1 MNLPAER
8 AEEKLMTRLGQVGWL
23 TASLMVMALAGCAT
37 TRHGGLDS
45 SADRLDRN
53 AQDFAQDSR
62 DAPRGYDE
70 STSYT
75 EDARDFADRAHEFRR
90 TVQGRDS
97 EDGDST
103 DRDVK
108 AAFDEL
114 SRSYHALRDDVERSG
129 SPDARR
135 DMQPVTQAYLDVEDN
150 MGGAQAP
157 SRYSDEDDRNPG

>member
-1 MNLPAER
+1 M
-8 AEEKLMTRLGQVGWL
+8 RLLVKAGWL
-23 TASLMVMALAGCAT
+23 TAPLMVIALAGCAT

-53 AQDFAQDSR
+53 AQDFAQDSTQ
-62 DAPRGYDE
+62 APRGYDE
-70 STSYT
+70 NAGYT
-75 EDARDFADRAHEFRR
+75 EDARDFADRAHRFRR
-90 TVQGRDS
+90 TVEDRDS
-97 EDGDST
+97 E

-108 AAFDEL
+108 ASFDEL
-114 SRSYHALRDDVERSG
+114 SRSYHALRDDVERGG

-157 SRYSDEDDRNPG
+157 SRYSEEDDRDPGR

>member
-1 MNLPAER
+1 M
-8 AEEKLMTRLGQVGWL
+8 MTAGKAAWL
-23 TASLMVMALAGCAT
+23 TASLMAIGLAGCAT

-53 AQDFAQDSR
+53 AQAFAQDSEE
-62 DAPRGYDE
+62 APRGYSE
-70 STSYT
+70 NTAYT

-90 TVQGRDS
+90 TVEDRDV
-97 EDGDST
+97 G

-108 AAFDEL
+108 ASFDEL

-129 SPDARR
+129 DPAARR

-150 MGGAQAP
+150 MGGAPP
-157 SRYSDEDDRNPG
+157 SRYSEADYDRGPG